1 MAIDFK
7 LDDYGDIDLSS
18 GDIELVDDADEVAQ
32 ICETKILKVYD
43 EDRLAQETGVEWF
56 TRMYDVETEEKYKV
70 LLLKTQILSIPE
82 VTGLVFHSM
91 SLDTDTG
98 VVSAEITVD
107 TIYSE
112 TPLQIG
118 V

>member
-18 GDIELVDDADEVAQ
+18 GDIELIEDADEVAQ
-32 ICETKILKVYD
+32 ISETKILKIYD
-43 EDRLAQETGVEWF
+43 EDRLAQETGVAWF
-56 TRMYDVETEEKYKV
+56 TRMYDVETEEKYKA

-98 VVSAEITVD
+98 RVSAEITED